1 MGSPTLPKGT
11 DFESGIS
18 TETKKMKKKKTQDK
32 PSKRKLSKKSQI
44 QIFKM
49 GSPILPKGTTSE
61 KSRGCE
67 INLSSRAF
75 FRYLSEVSDESKGG
89 YISGEI
95 RLPGN
100 ALFLS
105 FFSKEIRIP
114 GKMFYVLT

>member
-1 MGSPTLPKGT
+1 MGSPTLPKST
-11 DFESGIS
+11 DLEKGIS
-18 TETKKMKKKKTQDK
+18 METKKMKKKTSQDK
-32 PSKRKLSKKSQI
+32 PSKRKPSKKSQI

-49 GSPILPKGTTSE
+49 GSPVLPNSTTSE

-100 ALFLS
+100 TLFLS
-105 FFSKEIRIP
+105 FFSEEKCF
-114 GKMFYVLT
+114 MY

>member
-18 TETKKMKKKKTQDK
+18 TEKKMKKKTNQDE
-32 PSKRKLSKKSQI
+32 PSKKSQI

-49 GSPILPKGTTSE
+49 GSNILPKGTTSE

-67 INLSSRAF
+67 IDLSSRAF

-100 ALFLS
+100 TLFLS
-105 FFSKEIRIP
+105 FFSKE
-114 GKMFYVLT
+114 KCFMY